1 MLAVVPHITTSR
13 LDGPATTATPP
24 HPAIPITPVVI
35 TATAP
40 QTTNAPATIA
50 ADASTTTTSP
60 STSAA
65 PSPSKNNN
73 PNSKSGATA
82 GAGTASTAAP
92 LTAVGSQDSM
102 AGSWST
108 LSIPK
113 SAGTVG
119 KTSRKSTK
127 AKSASSPQP
136 SIRGGGGDGPSTGV
150 PPMTATTTG
159 SFLAPKSRSK
169 SGRAN
174 RLHSNSTPT
183 AQRTLV
189 PEPAPPPPSA
199 LNNKPLKPPQRLS
212 SSSKDR
218 RPTRKHT
225 SAERRQPTPYP
236 LSAVTRRN
244 RVSSGPITGVF
255 LSEPGGSERVQP
267 SGFVRRPSPVPP
279 SSSHS
284 DSSRSSDSYV
294 SLKDGG
300 SARKSTAGPPPSGP
314 LPSRPQAPS
323 TQFVLPS
330 MTPKPST
337 THLHILAALRSQAQS
352 PLRLPPPTP
361 GLPRIFHPSPLNPNP
376 PPPSPYNPY
385 QPIPRFSPLLSR
397 HPGRQSHIVPLPSL
411 TYPSVQQ
418 RPLPLPASEIDGQ
431 VWTSTQTG
439 MEEYA
444 SDHPQDL
451 RQRALEMEARDELER
466 VRIWCHDVFRT
477 FLPNKNE
484 ERNAGEENASAGG
497 DAFFLLEKPPK
508 MDLESLRPH
517 RHRRSQESATGEI
530 PVL

>member
-1 MLAVVPHITTSR
+1 MAPDMRRRNLVVNGRTVITRFASPPHVSLPSLTRTLSQRTQPQSSFGISEFCSFPTSSVSHSHLHHLFYKYPPHPFIPQLFSRVSPLLPSHLSPFQPIFSLSTVNLYFFFFCVITIPIIRGANTQIVAKHRIRHSGTLEDSQFLPLGSPRTPHFLGNSQSCYYSTHQQLPLLPQFTTSKATFFSRLLHLIFHSSLPPSPPLASPLLSPPLTISPPSTSPHTAIKKMLAVVPHILTTTR
-13 LDGPATTATPP
+13 LDGPAP
-24 HPAIPITPVVI
+24 HPAIPITPV
-35 TATAP
+35 TAAAP
-40 QTTNAPATIA
+40 QTTNAAIA
-50 ADASTTTTSP
+50 ADPSTNTATSP

-65 PSPSKNNN
+65 PSPSKNN

-82 GAGTASTAAP
+82 GAGTASTAPP

-113 SAGTVG
+113 SAGTATGTAG

-136 SIRGGGGDGPSTGV
+136 SNRDHGPSTVV

-169 SGRAN
+169 SRRAQ

-183 AQRTLV
+183 AKRTLV

-244 RVSSGPITGVF
+244 RLSSGPITGVF
-255 LSEPGGSERVQP
+255 LSEAGGSEGVRP
-267 SGFVRRPSPVPP
+267 SGLVRRPSPVPP

-300 SARKSTAGPPPSGP
+300 SALSE
-314 LPSRPQAPS
+314 
-323 TQFVLPS
+323 FI
-330 MTPKPST
+330 
-337 THLHILAALRSQAQS
+337 LH
-352 PLRLPPPTP
+352 
-361 GLPRIFHPSPLNPNP
+361 
-376 PPPSPYNPY
+376 
-385 QPIPRFSPLLSR
+385 
-397 HPGRQSHIVPLPSL
+397 
-411 TYPSVQQ
+411 
-418 RPLPLPASEIDGQ
+418 
-431 VWTSTQTG
+431 
-439 MEEYA
+439 
-444 SDHPQDL
+444 
-451 RQRALEMEARDELER
+451 
-466 VRIWCHDVFRT
+466 
-477 FLPNKNE
+477 
-484 ERNAGEENASAGG
+484 
-497 DAFFLLEKPPK
+497 
-508 MDLESLRPH
+508 H
-517 RHRRSQESATGEI
+517 RGI
-530 PVL
+530 